1 MITRFASLAHKTR
14 FMFRPA
20 IFRSLLRSPASAIL
34 VGLRAAKVRNRSDV
48 ASEASNELFIRSIV
62 TVVLLTFVMVTSASA
77 QVTPKKRKPTA
88 EGAAQTV
95 EIRGQVPTPQVV
107 TVRPR
112 AAPDYSR
119 GVLVPAF
126 YDQHFWPSILAP
138 YRVVPTLPSESAH
151 RPPEAAPDT
160 AATSPPPSR
169 E

>member
-1 MITRFASLAHKTR
+1 VKASFASLAGAARALGTSGVTAQR
-14 FMFRPA
+14 NA
-20 IFRSLLRSPASAIL
+20 L
-34 VGLRAAKVRNRSDV
+34 VGNAPVNGQRLATGAR
-48 ASEASNELFIRSIV
+48 
-62 TVVLLTFVMVTSASA
+62 SASA
-77 QVTPKKRKPTA
+77 ASRCAVTIALLLLASTAQGQVTKKKRPA
-88 EGAAQTV
+88 PEASAQTV

-112 AAPDYSR
+112 AVPDYSR

-151 RPPEAAPDT
+151 RPPEATPDT
-160 AATSPPPSR
+160 AAASPPPSR

>member
-1 MITRFASLAHKTR
+1 VSFASLAHLTR
-14 FMFRPA
+14 SARPA
-20 IFRSLLRSPASAIL
+20 PIF
-34 VGLRAAKVRNRSDV
+34 
-48 ASEASNELFIRSIV
+48 V
-62 TVVLLTFVMVTSASA
+62 TVALLLVMASSAAA
-77 QVTPKKRKPTA
+77 QVTPKKRPAKPAA
-88 EGAAQTV
+88 EGGAQTV

-112 AAPDYSR
+112 AVPDYSR

-160 AATSPPPSR
+160 AAAAPPPSR

>member
-1 MITRFASLAHKTR
+1 
-14 FMFRPA
+14 MFRNRRWRDVVSFVTGA
-20 IFRSLLRSPASAIL
+20 LLVFFFSC
-34 VGLRAAKVRNRSDV
+34 
-48 ASEASNELFIRSIV
+48 
-62 TVVLLTFVMVTSASA
+62 FVVTSASA
-77 QVTPKKRKPTA
+77 QVTPKKKKPA
-88 EGAAQTV
+88 PVGGAQTV

-112 AAPDYSR
+112 AVPDYSR

-160 AATSPPPSR
+160 AAASPPPSR

>member
-1 MITRFASLAHKTR
+1 M
-14 FMFRPA
+14 
-20 IFRSLLRSPASAIL
+20 
-34 VGLRAAKVRNRSDV
+34 
-48 ASEASNELFIRSIV
+48 RSIV
-62 TVVLLTFVMVTSASA
+62 TGVLLTFVFVASA
-77 QVTPKKRKPTA
+77 QAQATKKKKPPA
-88 EGAAQTV
+88 EGGAQTV

-112 AAPDYSR
+112 AVPDYSR

-160 AATSPPPSR
+160 AAAPPPPSR

>member
-1 MITRFASLAHKTR
+1 MT
-14 FMFRPA
+14 
-20 IFRSLLRSPASAIL
+20 LLRDASRAQAARAPRGFIMNSVLLVFILLLTLASAT
-34 VGLRAAKVRNRSDV
+34 N
-48 ASEASNELFIRSIV
+48 
-62 TVVLLTFVMVTSASA
+62 ASA
-77 QVTPKKRKPTA
+77 QVTKKKRPPA
-88 EGAAQTV
+88 VAAAQTV

-112 AAPDYSR
+112 AVPDYSR

-160 AATSPPPSR
+160 AAASPPPSR

>member
-1 MITRFASLAHKTR
+1 VSL
-14 FMFRPA
+14 
-20 IFRSLLRSPASAIL
+20 RSLVTAVLLAVAASA
-34 VGLRAAKVRNRSDV
+34 
-48 ASEASNELFIRSIV
+48 
-62 TVVLLTFVMVTSASA
+62 TVASA
-77 QVTPKKRKPTA
+77 QVTPKKRPAKPAA

-112 AAPDYSR
+112 AVPDYSR

-138 YRVVPTLPSESAH
+138 YRVVPTLPSESNH

-160 AATSPPPSR
+160 AVASPPPSR

>member
-1 MITRFASLAHKTR
+1 MT
-14 FMFRPA
+14 
-20 IFRSLLRSPASAIL
+20 LLRDASRAQAASAP
-34 VGLRAAKVRNRSDV
+34 R
-48 ASEASNELFIRSIV
+48 EFIYP
-62 TVVLLTFVMVTSASA
+62 VVLVFILLLTLASATSASA
-77 QVTPKKRKPTA
+77 QVTKKKRPA
-88 EGAAQTV
+88 VAAAQTV

-112 AAPDYSR
+112 AVPDYSR

-160 AATSPPPSR
+160 AAASPPPSR

>member
-1 MITRFASLAHKTR
+1 
-14 FMFRPA
+14 MFR
-20 IFRSLLRSPASAIL
+20 
-34 VGLRAAKVRNRSDV
+34 VRF
-48 ASEASNELFIRSIV
+48 ELFTRSIV
-62 TVVLLTFVMVTSASA
+62 TGALLACLSCILVTSASA
-77 QVTPKKRKPTA
+77 QVTKKKKPAA
-88 EGAAQTV
+88 EGGAQTV

-112 AAPDYSR
+112 AVPDYSR

-160 AATSPPPSR
+160 TAASPPPSR

>member
-1 MITRFASLAHKTR
+1 MTIMRFASLACKSR
-14 FMFRPA
+14 FM
-20 IFRSLLRSPASAIL
+20 SL
-34 VGLRAAKVRNRSDV
+34 
-48 ASEASNELFIRSIV
+48 IV
-62 TVVLLTFVMVTSASA
+62 TGALLASVLVTSASA
-77 QVTPKKRKPTA
+77 QVTQKKKKPAA
-88 EGAAQTV
+88 EGGAQTV

-112 AAPDYSR
+112 AVPDYSR

-160 AATSPPPSR
+160 AAASPPPSR

>member
-1 MITRFASLAHKTR
+1 MITRFASLALPTFVRTTR
-14 FMFRPA
+14 VRQTSAHETGLM
-20 IFRSLLRSPASAIL
+20 LRSRSMSGSKPIVS
-34 VGLRAAKVRNRSDV
+34 NRSTV
-48 ASEASNELFIRSIV
+48 TGALLTLFFSLFI
-62 TVVLLTFVMVTSASA
+62 VTSAQA
-77 QVTPKKRKPTA
+77 QVTPKKKKPAA
-88 EGAAQTV
+88 EGGAQTV

-112 AAPDYSR
+112 AVPDYSR

-160 AATSPPPSR
+160 AAASSPPSR

>member
-1 MITRFASLAHKTR
+1 MT
-14 FMFRPA
+14 
-20 IFRSLLRSPASAIL
+20 LLRDASRAQAASAPR
-34 VGLRAAKVRNRSDV
+34 G
-48 ASEASNELFIRSIV
+48 FIMNP
-62 TVVLLTFVMVTSASA
+62 VLLVFVLLLTLASATNASA
-77 QVTPKKRKPTA
+77 QVTKKKRPPA
-88 EGAAQTV
+88 VAAAQTV

-112 AAPDYSR
+112 AVPDYSR

-160 AATSPPPSR
+160 AAVSPPPSR

>member
-1 MITRFASLAHKTR
+1 MT
-14 FMFRPA
+14 
-20 IFRSLLRSPASAIL
+20 
-34 VGLRAAKVRNRSDV
+34 
-48 ASEASNELFIRSIV
+48 RSIV
-62 TVVLLTFVMVTSASA
+62 TGALLTFVLVTSASA
-77 QVTPKKRKPTA
+77 QVTKKKRPPA
-88 EGAAQTV
+88 EGGAQTV

-112 AAPDYSR
+112 AVPDYSR

-160 AATSPPPSR
+160 AAASPPPSR
-169 E
+169 D

>member
-1 MITRFASLAHKTR
+1 MK
-14 FMFRPA
+14 
-20 IFRSLLRSPASAIL
+20 
-34 VGLRAAKVRNRSDV
+34 
-48 ASEASNELFIRSIV
+48 V
-62 TVVLLTFVMVTSASA
+62 TVALLMLVLASTASA
-77 QVTPKKRKPTA
+77 QATKKKRPAT
-88 EGAAQTV
+88 EGGAQTV

-112 AAPDYSR
+112 AVPDYSR

-160 AATSPPPSR
+160 AAASPPPSR